1 MQVLIPV
8 KYSSLMNQESH
19 WLTSVWQKY
28 YFMLS
33 CHGTKIAYCHAVTDD
48 YTTGAFTVVSA
59 KYCSHPAVSPGL
71 FFFLFLNGWRVREDA
86 SIWDVSL
93 NYLCGLHTMNW
104 GTQSINGEATIL
116 YVHFTFTVGSEVLR
130 KTKHKTLK
138 TKRNDFC
145 CRVQYVYCMSSF
157 LFRERTIDDV
167 RGVYKCIY
175 KCLYAVDGMYTYLC
189 LYMLRLCMYYSF

>member
-1 MQVLIPV
+1 M
-8 KYSSLMNQESH
+8 
-19 WLTSVWQKY
+19 
-28 YFMLS
+28 
-33 CHGTKIAYCHAVTDD
+33 
-48 YTTGAFTVVSA
+48 
-59 KYCSHPAVSPGL
+59 
-71 FFFLFLNGWRVREDA
+71 REDA

-145 CRVQYVYCMSSF
+145 CRVQYVYGMCSF